1 MKKSLQFAIN
11 ECQIKITEEEIEI
24 ILHSCESFLFS
35 RGEAWVKKGENGPF
49 DIPKGS
55 YSGAESCKLC
65 GLYILDKL
73 TSGPR
78 PIFTKKQVGLY
89 KDDGLA
95 HIPEKGQSSR
105 ELKKQIKKVFGDVDL
120 ETVASPMLSQLLCCV
135 MHSLHLEASQ
145 RCSKPANTVGGMEY
159 VKVLWHSRF
168 NAVELQE

>member
-11 ECQIKITEEEIEI
+11 ECQIKITKEEIEI

-49 DIPKGS
+49 DIPMGS
-55 YSGAESCKLC
+55 YSGAESCELC
-65 GLYILDKL
+65 GLCILHKL

-105 ELKKQIKKVFGDVDL
+105 ELIRQIKKVFGDVDL
-120 ETVASPMLSQLLCCV
+120 EITTDSGLKKDDFLDV
-135 MHSLHLEASQ
+135 
-145 RCSKPANTVGGMEY
+145 
-159 VKVLWHSRF
+159 VLDLPLTENQMTPLFTLMSILTTH
-168 NAVELQE
+168 Q